1 MTITE
6 LHDARRMSHAR
17 AVMLMVAANVLWSTA
32 GLVTRLLESAHS
44 WEVTFWRSFFAAV
57 SMAGILAWTRHREAW
72 AAVRAAGWPGVVSGL
87 MFCTMFTCFM
97 LAVTRTTVANTL
109 VVNSLYPVFA
119 AILGWLVLGLR
130 LPGHTWLAILAA
142 VGGMVWMF
150 ASGLGAGLAGTLIA
164 FGVPV
169 AAAINVVTLRRWG
182 RAVDL
187 APAVLLGG
195 LFSALVTLP
204 FALPFRA
211 TAPDVAWLAALGM
224 FQLAVPCM
232 FLVTASRYLPPAEVA
247 LLTLLEAVLGPLWA
261 WLGVGETPA
270 AATLVGGSIV
280 LAAIAFNEFVAL
292 YGPARYRRARPSP

>member
-1 MTITE
+1 MYNDHPMT
-6 LHDARRMSHAR
+6 HAR
-17 AVMLMVAANVLWSTA
+17 AVVLMIVANVLWSTA
-32 GLVTRLLESAHS
+32 GLVTRLLENAHS
-44 WEVTFWRSFFAAV
+44 WEVTFWRSFFAAI
-57 SMAGILAWTRHREAW
+57 SMVAILVWTRRGEAW
-72 AAVRAAGWPGVVSGL
+72 ALVRAAGWPGIVSGL

-119 AILGWLVLGLR
+119 AMLGRVVLGTR
-130 LPGHTWLAILAA
+130 LHAYTWVAIVAA
-142 VGGMVWMF
+142 VGGMAWMF
-150 ASGLGAGLAGTLIA
+150 AFGLGAGLSGTLIA

-169 AAAINVVTLRRWG
+169 AAAINVVTLRKWG

-204 FALPFRA
+204 FALPFQA
-211 TAPDVAWLAALGM
+211 TAGDVAWLAGLGM

-232 FLVTASRYLPPAEVA
+232 MLVVASRYLPPAEVA

-270 AATLVGGSIV
+270 AATLVGGTIV
-280 LAAIAFNEFVAL
+280 LLAIAGNELIAL
-292 YGPARYRRARPSP
+292 YGPAKFRRVRAA